1 MNVDT
6 DGLLQETGGIDLIF
20 HTNTE
25 SGKTDDLQSDPN
37 VNVAFLNST
46 GEWASIS
53 GQATVVT
60 DPETVRKTYSQS
72 LKAWL
77 GDLGDGKHDGGPDD
91 PRIGVIHVKTR
102 TATYAI
108 AIGTVLGRGAEI
120 VKGALTGQ
128 APNVNK
134 LRELNEDE
142 LNQCMLCHFLF
153 VLSLFISVSTVGTS
167 LVFNLSTIWRTF
179 TFFFFLI

>member
-1 MNVDT
+1 M
-6 DGLLQETGGIDLIF
+6 
-20 HTNTE
+20 
-25 SGKTDDLQSDPN
+25 
-37 VNVAFLNST
+37 
-46 GEWASIS
+46 
-53 GQATVVT
+53 VT
-60 DPETVRKTYSQS
+60 DPETVRATYSKS

-91 PRIGVIHVKTR
+91 PRIGVIRVKTR
-102 TATYAI
+102 TATYAV

-142 LNQCMLCHFLF
+142 LNQCMSCYFIFLF
-153 VLSLFISVSTVGTS
+153 ASIHQRLDRWHQPGLKSLDGVALFFYFWVILT
-167 LVFNLSTIWRTF
+167 TIQADPSHRAS
-179 TFFFFLI
+179 IAHKIDSPQSS